1 MRYII
6 ALFFLFSSFFT
17 FSQNSIY
24 NSLGKN
30 RIQYNSLNWEV
41 MYSNNFEFYYN
52 SNALNVVEIAALHL
66 ETTFSEYTNNIGHQP
81 FQKTKVFIY
90 NSEEDKKQSN
100 IGINETNKFLS
111 SNLNL
116 NNRIIFKVAY
126 NENINVFKEN
136 LSYEFSKF

>member
-52 SNALNVVEIAALHL
+52 SNALNVV
-66 ETTFSEYTNNIGHQP
+66 
-81 FQKTKVFIY
+81 
-90 NSEEDKKQSN
+90 
-100 IGINETNKFLS
+100 
-111 SNLNL
+111 
-116 NNRIIFKVAY
+116 
-126 NENINVFKEN
+126 
-136 LSYEFSKF
+136 

>member
-100 IGINETNKFLS
+100 IGINETNKL
-111 SNLNL
+111 
-116 NNRIIFKVAY
+116 
-126 NENINVFKEN
+126 
-136 LSYEFSKF
+136 